1 MNKLLVVVL
10 LSFSATTFSFSQSRF
25 QTSYGDNETDRGV
38 ATVNI
43 LSGGFCV
50 LSNNGNPANN
60 ASEIVVYSVDN
71 DGSLFWSAKM
81 GTSKNDYG
89 TDIKQTPDGG
99 YIICGYTYGGFID
112 SLTSDLFLLRLDDTG
127 FPLWSITYGGPSDD
141 QASAVLNADD
151 GGFYVVGNTKS
162 FGNSATSALILR
174 TDASGTPIWTNVNNT
189 SIHNKYYAACLNDL
203 HQVIA
208 VGTAINTTSN
218 IDQYISLIDSNGLVL
233 WGITSGSSSEETVRG
248 VSRSF
253 DGGFYTVGSSQNASA
268 GNADFNLTKR
278 DGSGNVVWNNN
289 YGTIQTDNATS
300 VVEDLQHHILFTGK
314 TNPGGLAITQNAIVI
329 TDENGLLLYS
339 NSYGDPSVNSEG
351 QNIILATDGR
361 IVSTGFINS
370 SIDPNGDTYFV
381 KTDPTGNSGCYQLQL
396 PLSTQ
401 NNFYSDSSG
410 VDQQLISPIA
420 YVTPM
425 NWQIF
430 TNQFSRYCFN
440 DGINNIEERNQ
451 LTIFP
456 NPSTGILHLKNSD
469 NSSHLITIFNSFGQK
484 VIQREIGLELVTLDI
499 SEWSD
504 GIYFFQED
512 FNSLGKFIKTQK

>member
-1 MNKLLVVVL
+1 MNKLLVVIL
-10 LSFSATTFSFSQSRF
+10 LSFTTSTFSFSQSRF

-127 FPLWSITYGGPSDD
+127 FPMWSITYGGPSDD
-141 QASAVLNADD
+141 QAAAVLNADD

-174 TDASGTPIWTNVNNT
+174 TDASGTPIWTNVNNS

-208 VGTAINTTSN
+208 VGTAINSTSN
-218 IDQYISLIDSNGLVL
+218 IDQYISLIDSNGVVL

-248 VSRSF
+248 VSKSF

-300 VVEDLQHHILFTGK
+300 VVEDLQHHVLFTGK
-314 TNPGGLAITQNAIVI
+314 TDPGGLAITQNAIVI

-370 SIDPNGDTYFV
+370 PIDPNGDTYFV

-440 DGINNIEERNQ
+440 DGINNIDERNL